1 MAAFNEAHPSPL
13 NGRIP
18 PSVVPEGKPGQTP
31 DNSSS
36 IYRQPYSQYTK
47 QYTNIPFAF
56 TPPFRPQAASE
67 WPIMQSR
74 PTSDLSGVT
83 AAFTNSSQ
91 TAYGGAANYPMT
103 DYQLGGHLDATSH
116 QPIDSLVSVH
126 DERHDDTYD
135 Y

>member
-1 MAAFNEAHPSPL
+1 MLTRRNSIAVEYNVRVWFIGRVDPHSAWYLMAAFNEAHPSPL

-67 WPIMQSR
+67 WP
-74 PTSDLSGVT
+74 
-83 AAFTNSSQ
+83 
-91 TAYGGAANYPMT
+91 
-103 DYQLGGHLDATSH
+103 
-116 QPIDSLVSVH
+116 
-126 DERHDDTYD
+126 
-135 Y
+135 